1 MNLDR
6 KYKFGLVIVAM
17 VIDKVANRDRLE
29 GEEPESETN
38 FSFNGCK
45 RYLT

>member
-17 VIDKVANRDRLE
+17 VIDHVANRGRLE
-29 GEEPESETN
+29 GEETESETN
-38 FSFNGCK
+38 FSFNGSK
-45 RYLT
+45 RYLA

>member
-6 KYKFGLVIVAM
+6 KYKFGLAIVAM

-29 GEEPESETN
+29 GEETESETN
-38 FSFNGCK
+38 FSFYGGK